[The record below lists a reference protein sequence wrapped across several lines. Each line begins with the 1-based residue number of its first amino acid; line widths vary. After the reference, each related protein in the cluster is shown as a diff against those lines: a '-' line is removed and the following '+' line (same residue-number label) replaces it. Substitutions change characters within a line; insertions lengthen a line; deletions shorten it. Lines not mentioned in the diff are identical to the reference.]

1 VATLGRRFVPGSIRV
16 CGLFASAE
24 VLLGNDPSSGFAL
37 IMHAQH
43 NGHATFATISG
54 FVMENVIDQ
63 FEDAPC

>member
-43 NGHATFATISG
+43 DGRATFATISG